1 MKDIMEFMKQK
12 NVPGI
17 AVFLDFEKAFDSVKW
32 DFQEVCLQSLNF
44 SPQLRRWINT
54 FLKERKG
61 KNKEVK
67 LSQYADDTTAF
78 LANAQS
84 VRVSRKL
91 RPTTIILQQ
100 QVRKMDQT
108 SRQKEYVTLLTFVFV
123 YMDSRQGSIKEKP
136 VVDFQ
141 QEVTPD
147 FQLFPK
153 NK

>member
-1 MKDIMEFMKQK
+1 MEFMKQK
-12 NVPGI
+12 NVPRI
-17 AVFLDFEKAFDSVKW
+17 AVFLDFEKAFDSVEW
-32 DFQEVCLQSLNF
+32 DFQEICLQSLNF

-54 FLKERKG
+54 FLKKRKG
-61 KNKEVK
+61 ENKEVK

-78 LANAQS
+78 LANSQS

-100 QVRKMDQT
+100 EVRKIDQT

-123 YMDSRQGSIKEKP
+123 YMGSRQGSIKGKP

-141 QEVTPD
+141 QGVTPD